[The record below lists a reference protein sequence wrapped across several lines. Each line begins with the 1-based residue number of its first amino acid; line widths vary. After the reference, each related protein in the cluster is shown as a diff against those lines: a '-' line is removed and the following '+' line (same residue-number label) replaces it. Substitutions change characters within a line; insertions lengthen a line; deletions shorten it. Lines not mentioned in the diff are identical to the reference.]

1 MVTIGEEE
9 ENVELLDLL
18 VFPSGGR
25 EDGLAPAEDGSLTE
39 AGDVPRVVVPT
50 RSSIQPLG
58 RPLPRTLIL
67 PVKDNLVIKEDEI
80 NVQI

>member
-18 VFPSGGR
+18 VFPTGGR
-25 EDGLAPAEDGSLTE
+25 EAGLAPAEDGSLTE

-50 RSSIQPLG
+50 RPSVQPLG

-67 PVKDNLVIKEDEI
+67 PVKDNMVIEDDEM